1 MRQFKSVEDYRKFEH
16 AARRELWFV
25 RGTDHE
31 DFLRAVLE
39 TSSTRRLPL
48 TKDTYRPY
56 GGVWRAQLGHC
67 WREVEKDGKF
77 HTVPSPFPK
86 KRMKP
91 DPDKVSD
98 GRANPRGIACLYV
111 CTDYQTAI
119 LEIRPLIGSYVTIA
133 NMEINRNLEIVDC
146 TSAYRWSEEV
156 ALYHGS

>member
-1 MRQFKSVEDYRKFEH
+1 
-16 AARRELWFV
+16 
-25 RGTDHE
+25 
-31 DFLRAVLE
+31 
-39 TSSTRRLPL
+39 
-48 TKDTYRPY
+48 
-56 GGVWRAQLGHC
+56 
-67 WREVEKDGKF
+67 
-77 HTVPSPFPK
+77 
-86 KRMKP
+86 MKP